1 MKTRSLTL
9 AYLAIVSMMS
19 CIAILA
25 PTMASAQDT
34 AGAFTDG
41 STNLRWLV
49 RARLLRLDPK
59 NHDTTGLDL
68 SINSKTIPDVD
79 LSYFFTPQWAA
90 ELVLTVPQ
98 KQHIRAGGEGI
109 GSLRHLPPTLTLQY
123 HFAGLGAFKP
133 YVGAGVNYT
142 RFSSVRFSPTVE
154 TSLQPGVEK
163 SSVGAALQAGID
175 YDLGRNLILNFD
187 VKKLQIRADVR
198 SAGTRLGAL
207 KIDPWLIGVGLG
219 WRF

>member
-9 AYLAIVSMMS
+9 AHLAIASMTS
-19 CIAILA
+19 CIAVLA
-25 PTMASAQDT
+25 PAVASAQDT
-34 AGAFTDG
+34 ANASTDG
-41 STNLRWLV
+41 NTDLRWLV
-49 RARLLRLDPK
+49 RARVLRLDPA

-68 SINSKTIPDVD
+68 SINGKTIPDVD

-123 HFAGLGAFKP
+123 HFAGLGALKP

-142 RFSSVRFSPTVE
+142 RFSGVRFSPAVE
-154 TSLQPGVEK
+154 AALQPGIEK

-175 YDLGRNLILNFD
+175 YDLGRNLVLNFD
-187 VKKLQIRADVR
+187 IKKLQIRTDVR
-198 SAGTRLGAL
+198 SAGARIGEL
-207 KIDPWLIGVGLG
+207 KVDPWLIGVGLG